1 MTDPVLSV
9 RGMSKRFGGLQAVQD
24 VTFDVSPGQIFGIAG
39 PNGSGKSTLFNIITR
54 IPFGATAGSVLLA
67 GRNMQKLSAHAIA
80 LAGIGRT
87 FQRENI
93 FAALSAID
101 NVLVAVESS
110 ARALNFTRKVTRAG
124 KMLDL
129 VGFPPTMHNMK
140 AGNLP
145 VYYRKLLMIA
155 SSLALEP
162 RVLLMDEPA
171 SSLTGPEIDNMKDVI
186 LAIRGEGIAIVLI
199 EHVLSLLMEV
209 SDTLLV
215 LDQGKVIDQGL
226 PGDVIRNPNV
236 VEAYLGGAHV

>member
-1 MTDPVLSV
+1 MTEPILSV
-9 RGMSKRFGGLQAVQD
+9 RGMSKRFGGLQAVDD
-24 VTFDVSPGQIFGIAG
+24 VSFDVLPDQIFGIAG

-54 IPFGATAGSVLLA
+54 IPFGATAGTVELDKRQMH
-67 GRNMQKLSAHAIA
+67 GLSPHVIA

-93 FAALSAID
+93 FAALSSID
-101 NVLVAVESS
+101 NVLVAVESQVPAMQFDQKV
-110 ARALNFTRKVTRAG
+110 ARAE

-129 VGFPPTMHNMK
+129 VGFPSTMHNML

-145 VYYRKLLMIA
+145 IYYRKLLMIA
-155 SSLALEP
+155 SAMALKP

-171 SSLTGPEIDNMKDVI
+171 SSLTGPEIDNMKEVI
-186 LAIRGEGIAIVLI
+186 LSIRGAGVAIVLI

-209 SDTLLV
+209 SDHLLV
-215 LDQGKVIDQGL
+215 LDQGKVIAEGL
-226 PGDVIRNPNV
+226 PSEVIKNPTV

>member
-1 MTDPVLSV
+1 
-9 RGMSKRFGGLQAVQD
+9 MSKRFGGLQAVQD
-24 VTFDVSPGQIFGIAG
+24 VSFDVKPGQIFGIAG

-54 IPFGATAGSVLLA
+54 VPFGATAGSVMLE
-67 GRNMQKLSAHAIA
+67 GREMHKLSANSIA

-87 FQRENI
+87 FQRENV
-93 FAALSAID
+93 FAGLSAID
-101 NVLVAVESS
+101 NVLVAVESQARTLGFTQKV
-110 ARALNFTRKVTRAG
+110 ARAE

-129 VGFPPTMHNMK
+129 VGFPSTMHNMLADK
-140 AGNLP
+140 LP

-155 SSLALEP
+155 SALALKP

-171 SSLTGPEIDNMKDVI
+171 SSLTGPEIDNMKEVI

-215 LDQGKVIDQGL
+215 IDQGQVIAQGL
-226 PGDVIRNPNV
+226 PGDVIKDPEV

>member
-1 MTDPVLSV
+1 M
-9 RGMSKRFGGLQAVQD
+9 
-24 VTFDVSPGQIFGIAG
+24 
-39 PNGSGKSTLFNIITR
+39 
-54 IPFGATAGSVLLA
+54 
-67 GRNMQKLSAHAIA
+67 
-80 LAGIGRT
+80 
-87 FQRENI
+87 
-93 FAALSAID
+93 
-101 NVLVAVESS
+101 LVAVESQ
-110 ARALNFTRKVTRAG
+110 ARALGFSQKVARAE

-129 VGFPPTMHNMK
+129 VGYPPTMHNML

-145 VYYRKLLMIA
+145 VFYRKVLMIA

-171 SSLTGPEIDNMKDVI
+171 SSLTGPEIDNMKEVI

-215 LDQGKVIDQGL
+215 LDQGQVIAQGL
-226 PGDVIRNPNV
+226 PGDVIKNPEV

>member
-1 MTDPVLSV
+1 MTEPILSV

-24 VTFDVSPGQIFGIAG
+24 VSFDVTSGQIFGIAG

-54 IPFGATAGSVLLA
+54 VPFGANAGSVTLE
-67 GRNMQKLSAHAIA
+67 GREMHRLRADAIA

-87 FQRENI
+87 FQRENV
-93 FAALSAID
+93 FSALSAID
-101 NVLVAVESS
+101 NVLVAVESQ
-110 ARALNFTRKVTRAG
+110 ARALGFPQKVARAE

-129 VGFPPTMHNMK
+129 VGYPPTMHNML

-155 SSLALEP
+155 SSLALKP

-171 SSLTGPEIDNMKDVI
+171 SSLTGPEIDNMKEVI

-215 LDQGKVIDQGL
+215 LDQGQVIAQGL
-226 PGDVIRNPNV
+226 PGDVIKDPEV
-236 VEAYLGGAHV
+236 VEAYLGGAYV